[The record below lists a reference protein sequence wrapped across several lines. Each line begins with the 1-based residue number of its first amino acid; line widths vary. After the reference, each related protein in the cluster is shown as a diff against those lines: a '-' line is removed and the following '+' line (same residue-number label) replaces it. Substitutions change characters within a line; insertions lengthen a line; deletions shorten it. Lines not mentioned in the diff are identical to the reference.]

1 MEFLGK
7 WIVKKTMFPTEDGIK
22 HLTKDELI
30 ALGIEEDLE
39 MFDSVI
45 LINEGGTVETLIQLP
60 ADQIEAAKADGAPVD
75 ENGCICVDSVAW
87 KDENGQ
93 FLYEENGE
101 FVPAHLTDDGYLIF
115 ASGMMLLEKVG

>member
-45 LINEGGTVETLIQLP
+45 YVKDGGIMETLMQIP
-60 ADQIEAAKADGAPVD
+60 ADQVEAAKAEGAPVD
-75 ENGCICVDSVAW
+75 ENGCICMDSVAW
-87 KDENGQ
+87 KEEDGN
-93 FLYEENGE
+93 FFYEENGE
-101 FVPAHLTDDGYLIF
+101 FVPVQLTDDGYLMF

>member
-7 WIVKKTMFPTEDGIK
+7 WIVKKTMFPTEEGVK

-45 LINEGGTVETLIQLP
+45 LVKEDGIVETLVQIP
-60 ADQIEAAKADGAPVD
+60 ADQIEAARAEGAPVD
-75 ENGCICVDSVAW
+75 ESGCICVGSAAW
-87 KDENGQ
+87 KEENGQ
-93 FLYEENGE
+93 IFYEENGE
-101 FVPAHLTDDGYLIF
+101 FVPAQFTDDGYLIF